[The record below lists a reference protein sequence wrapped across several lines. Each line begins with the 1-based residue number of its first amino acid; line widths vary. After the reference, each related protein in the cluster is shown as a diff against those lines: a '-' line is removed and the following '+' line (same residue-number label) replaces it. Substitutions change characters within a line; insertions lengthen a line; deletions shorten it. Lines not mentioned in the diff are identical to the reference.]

1 MKHWRNVI
9 VCVFLIN
16 FLTIQTRETME
27 RPAWGGGG
35 RGRDREREGP
45 ESVVC
50 CRLWEGVPVSALE
63 GVGVIGGG
71 GAKGEVDGAE
81 EGDGGVADG
90 VGAKVGVSGF
100 EVGAGAWEWWDGG
113 EEVGDGDLV
122 GDEASADPRAKVR
135 SMWENRGTSTENRG
149 SGSESEECGWVG
161 FSNFYF
167 YSLISLIE
175 IYLV

>member
-1 MKHWRNVI
+1 
-9 VCVFLIN
+9 
-16 FLTIQTRETME
+16 ME

-100 EVGAGAWEWWDGG
+100 EVGAGAWEGG

-122 GDEASADPRAKVR
+122 GDEAGEDLEAWARAEVANFTKNRESKSEWKVWLGR
-135 SMWENRGTSTENRG
+135 
-149 SGSESEECGWVG
+149 V
-161 FSNFYF
+161 FQLLF
-167 YSLISLIE
+167 L
-175 IYLV
+175 